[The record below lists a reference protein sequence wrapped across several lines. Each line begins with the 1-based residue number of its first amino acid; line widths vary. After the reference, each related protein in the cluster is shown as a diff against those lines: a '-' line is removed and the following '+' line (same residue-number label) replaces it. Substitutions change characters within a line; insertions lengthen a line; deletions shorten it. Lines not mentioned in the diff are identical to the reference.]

1 MTRRKDDPTAVAQ
14 EIIDL
19 IGGDTGL
26 SRLRA
31 ARVEA
36 LSDGVI
42 FNLMTDSMT
51 TEGIVVIRKVGAH
64 TFRVYVAQ
72 LTKWIEARSSDGVRP
87 EHVKLV
93 LWRLIGKKE
102 PTF

>member
-1 MTRRKDDPTAVAQ
+1 MTRRQDDPTAVAQ

-19 IGGDTGL
+19 IGGATGL

-51 TEGIVVIRKVGAH
+51 TEGIVVIRKVGKAY
-64 TFRVYVAQ
+64 RVYVAM
-72 LTKWIEARSSDGVRP
+72 LSKWIEARCAEGVEASDVRSI
-87 EHVKLV
+87 
-93 LWRLIGKKE
+93 LWKLIGKHE
-102 PTF
+102 PAF